1 MIMNPFHFSRDL
13 RHRSRHSRLN
23 VYSGEQMFVSVSPI
37 AKEKNPKQCLY
48 DFTKERKDIECLFA
62 SAITPSAV
70 GTVGETGIISVLV
83 CMNRPFCHLNTSTQ
97 NSVFKFDSNILT
109 IAKKNKKLVHKKMLN
124 LNRVIFIVIM
134 IL

>member
-1 MIMNPFHFSRDL
+1 
-13 RHRSRHSRLN
+13 
-23 VYSGEQMFVSVSPI
+23 MFVSVSPI

-48 DFTKERKDIECLFA
+48 DFTKERKDTECLFA

-83 CMNRPFCHLNTSTQ
+83 CMNCPFCHLNTSTQ

-109 IAKKNKKLVHKKMLN
+109 IAKKKN
-124 LNRVIFIVIM
+124 
-134 IL
+134 